1 MKRIGLCPT
10 FWAVASVSAH
20 LLGPA
25 AWAEPDFSAEQ
36 RGAIT
41 EIQDDAGHK
50 HWGVMGRIREEQSK
64 MIELYRVEK
73 RADSALNSLTPQ
85 IAELQQQIFEQALA
99 SRNQLD
105 SLLTREQRY
114 QLRQVGSRVDQVRR

>member
-1 MKRIGLCPT
+1 
-10 FWAVASVSAH
+10 
-20 LLGPA
+20 
-25 AWAEPDFSAEQ
+25 
-36 RGAIT
+36 
-41 EIQDDAGHK
+41 
-50 HWGVMGRIREEQSK
+50 MGRIREEQSR